1 MNSPCVGRRRLQDV
15 AKYYFSI
22 PMHDFPNNAITA
34 VEFAKRHYLRLA
46 WKKNTSE
53 INSNILASK

>member
-1 MNSPCVGRRRLQDV
+1 MQDV

-22 PMHDFPNNAITA
+22 SMHDFPNNAITA

-46 WKKNTSE
+46 WKRNTSE
-53 INSNILASK
+53 IKSNILASK